1 MKRVQSYPGTGFTVT
16 YDPNTC
22 IHAAECARGL
32 PAVFVPEERP
42 WVRPGAASAKQIAEV
57 VARCPSGALQFV
69 KG

>member
-1 MKRVQSYPGTGFTVT
+1 MKRIQSYPGAGFTVT

-42 WVRPGAASAKQIAEV
+42 WVRTGAASADEIAAQ
-57 VARCPSGALQFV
+57 VARCPSGALQFL